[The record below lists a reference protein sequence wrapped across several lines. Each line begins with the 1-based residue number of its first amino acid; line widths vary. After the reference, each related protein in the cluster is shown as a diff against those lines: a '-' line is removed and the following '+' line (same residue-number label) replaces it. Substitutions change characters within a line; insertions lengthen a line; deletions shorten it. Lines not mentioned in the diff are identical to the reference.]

1 MSGLQISHEE
11 TYDRLGMTLTQPG
24 LLKANVNMEGIT
36 IGIGYDPLTRR
47 EFALTEGE
55 ALRLAEW
62 LNSRL
67 EGGAYRE
74 KH

>member
-1 MSGLQISHEE
+1 MEQITADASR
-11 TYDRLGMTLTQPG
+11 D
-24 LLKANVNMEGIT
+24 GIT
-36 IGIGYDPLTRR
+36 IGIGADPLTRR

-62 LNSRL
+62 LNGRL

>member
-1 MSGLQISHEE
+1 MSGMQISREV

-24 LLKANVNMEGIT
+24 LLKADVNMEGIT

-55 ALRLAEW
+55 AIRLADW
-62 LNSRL
+62 IYSRTRGVSRL
-67 EGGAYRE
+67 G
-74 KH
+74 

>member
-1 MSGLQISHEE
+1 MSGLQISHEV

-55 ALRLAEW
+55 ALRLADW
-62 LNSRL
+62 IYSRTQ
-67 EGGAYRE
+67 GANRLG
-74 KH
+74 

>member
-1 MSGLQISHEE
+1 MSGLQISHEV

-55 ALRLAEW
+55 ALRLADW
-62 LNSRL
+62 IYSRTR
-67 EGGAYRE
+67 GANRLG
-74 KH
+74 

>member
-1 MSGLQISHEE
+1 MSGLQIGHVP
-11 TYDRLGMTLTQPG
+11 TYDRLGVTLTQPE
-24 LLKANVNMEGIT
+24 LLKADADMDGIT
-36 IGIGYDPLTRR
+36 IGIGADPLTRR

-62 LNSRL
+62 LNGRL